1 MRKNYDSSIGKRIRE
16 KREMLGYSREY
27 VAEQAEMSPSFLSD
41 VELGIKGFSAS
52 TLMKLCKVFLPTIS
66 CLALLTH
73 LTI

>member
-1 MRKNYDSSIGKRIRE
+1 MTKKYDAVLECVIRE

-52 TLMKLCKVFLPTIS
+52 TLMKLCKVLGSFCRLYPVWH
-66 CLALLTH
+66 C
-73 LTI
+73 

>member
-1 MRKNYDSSIGKRIRE
+1 MTAVLEKRIRE

-52 TLMKLCKVFLPTIS
+52 TLMKLCKVLGLSADYIL
-66 CLALLTH
+66 LALLTH

>member
-41 VELGIKGFSAS
+41 V
-52 TLMKLCKVFLPTIS
+52 
-66 CLALLTH
+66 ALLTH